1 MAMPTHHLRLHS
13 LPTHHIHPFPTHHT
27 HLLPTHHS
35 APLPTND
42 SAPLPINNGPPGG
55 GMPEGTDPFAA
66 ISAAMADRF
75 IRPLSK
81 STIALLAIFLIFHLL
96 IAAFSLLILIAPFI
110 GGKKRSHWLFRKLYI
125 PSKPGEK
132 ARKTSL
138 FMMNTG
144 LFMCM
149 AQLAGSLSTVG
160 FIFPQFNTNRSVK
173 YAIHAQP
180 LIPLGLMYLFE
191 MLAYW
196 IMAHCFLAL
205 SYSTTTIST
214 KVGSNRLSRWDPPPI
229 LVNAVFTFVPLC
241 IIAGIIGTIIHGS
254 AGYDLVMSTIEKT
267 VEILSQGS
275 SDLKRLALPSES
287 DVQKNLIQ
295 SDLAQIQSELNVV
308 GQESMTNLND
318 AIHFHHW
325 SQIVY
330 CVFMCVTCLVFSF
343 SFMKLTQKLLLQGQ
357 DFSSPPTPKSP
368 QLNRSE
374 SKDAEIP
381 QDFKSSSRTPIRT
394 YVGALRSNRQL
405 LGFTVRAYATII
417 AMLTSMVFYLIN
429 ISRTADVMTNPTW
442 HGVVTW
448 LPTVSGSWS
457 AIPVAWQCWRLHS
470 D

>member
-1 MAMPTHHLRLHS
+1 MAMPTHHIHS
-13 LPTHHIHPFPTHHT
+13 FPTDHIHPFPTQHS

-42 SAPLPINNGPPGG
+42 SLPLPTNNGTLGS
-55 GMPEGTDPFAA
+55 GMPEGADPFAA
-66 ISAAMADRF
+66 ISAGMSDRF

-81 STIALLAIFLIFHLL
+81 GTIALLAIFLIFHLL
-96 IAAFSLLILIAPFI
+96 IAAFSLLIIIAPFV

-125 PSKPGEK
+125 PNKPGEK
-132 ARKTSL
+132 ACKTPL

-149 AQLAGSLSTVG
+149 TQLAGSLSTIS
-160 FIFPQFNTNRSVK
+160 FISPQFNSNRSVK
-173 YAIHAQP
+173 YAIRAQP

-205 SYSTTTIST
+205 SYSTTTVSS

-229 LVNAVFTFVPLC
+229 LVNAVFTCVPIC
-241 IIAGIIGTIIHGS
+241 IIAGIIATIIHGS

-275 SDLKRLALPSES
+275 SDLKQLALPSQS

-295 SDLAQIQSELNVV
+295 SDLARIRSELNNL
-308 GQESMTNLND
+308 GQESMSNLKN

-330 CVFMCVTCLVFSF
+330 FIFMCLTCLVFSF
-343 SFMKLTQKLLLQGQ
+343 SFMKLTQKLLLQAQ
-357 DFSSPPTPKSP
+357 DFSSPPPPKSP
-368 QLNRSE
+368 QFYLSE
-374 SKDAEIP
+374 SKDTEIQ
-381 QDFKSSSRTPIRT
+381 QDFKSSSSTPIRT
-394 YVGALRSNRQL
+394 YVGALKSNRQL

-417 AMLTSMVFYLIN
+417 AMLTSMVFFLIN

-457 AIPVAWQCWRLHS
+457 AIPVAWQCWRLQS